1 MVIPRSA
8 TAPGDHGMS
17 TLRARPK
24 ACGRAVFE
32 LCASWG
38 SVSVA
43 GEHTT
48 VYPRREGRRHPT
60 VLEVPV
66 VDAPDLLTFAAG
78 GRRLQVSRWSV
89 YQLIW
94 AGELPSIHLG
104 RCHRVRV
111 RDCEAYVARL
121 GGGEST

>member
-1 MVIPRSA
+1 MPS
-8 TAPGDHGMS
+8 G
-17 TLRARPK
+17 
-24 ACGRAVFE
+24 
-32 LCASWG
+32 
-38 SVSVA
+38 

-48 VYPRREGRRHPT
+48 IYLRLEGRRHPT

-66 VDAPDLLTFAAG
+66 VDAPDLLTLPQVAA
-78 GRRLQVSRWSV
+78 RLQVSRWTV